1 MSNEKYDYEKNVSDD
16 LRRYLI
22 DRIEYAGWTADE
34 AEEERDSLYDDA
46 FVSDSVTG
54 NASGSYYCNTW
65 KSEEAV
71 CHNLD
76 LLREAM
82 DEFGVEAETLR
93 EKFHGEWAD
102 VTIRCYVLGQVF
114 GKVFDEVVEKIRN
127 NRKDEDEG
135 EGEAE
140 A

>member
-1 MSNEKYDYEKNVSDD
+1 MNSEKYDYEKNVSDD

-22 DRIEYAGWTADE
+22 DRIENAGWTADE
-34 AEEERDSLYDDA
+34 AEEKRDSLYDGA

-54 NASGSYYCNTW
+54 NAIGSYYCDTW

-82 DEFGVEAETLR
+82 DEFCVEAETFH
-93 EKFHGEWAD
+93 EKFNGEWAD
-102 VTIRCYVLGQVF
+102 VTIRCHVLGQVF
-114 GKVFDEVVEKIRN
+114 GKVFAEVVEKIRN
-127 NRKDEDEG
+127 NRKDGGEDE
-135 EGEAE
+135 EEV
-140 A
+140 

>member
-1 MSNEKYDYEKNVSDD
+1 MNNEKYDYEEAVKAD
-16 LRRYLI
+16 LRQYLF
-22 DRIEYAGWTADE
+22 DRIENADWTADE
-34 AEEERDSLYDDA
+34 AEKERDNLYDDA

-65 KSEEAV
+65 RSEEAV

-82 DEFGVEAETLR
+82 EEFCVEAETFY

-114 GKVFDEVVEKIRN
+114 GEVFDEVIEEIRD
-127 NRKDEDEG
+127 NRKAFPDEKDED
-135 EGEAE
+135 
-140 A
+140 

>member
-1 MSNEKYDYEKNVSDD
+1 MSTEKYDYEKNVSDD

-34 AEEERDSLYDDA
+34 AEKRRDSLYDDA

-54 NASGSYYCNTW
+54 NASGSYYCSTW
-65 KSEEAV
+65 KSEESV

-82 DEFGVEAETLR
+82 DEFGVEAET
-93 EKFHGEWAD
+93 FHEEFNGEWAD

-114 GKVFDEVVEKIRN
+114 GKVFAEVVEKIRN
-127 NRKDEDEG
+127 NLNSRAVGIQKG
-135 EGEAE
+135 GV
-140 A
+140 

>member
-1 MSNEKYDYEKNVSDD
+1 MNNEKYDYEEAVKAD
-16 LRRYLI
+16 LRQYLF
-22 DRIEYAGWTADE
+22 DRIENADWTADE
-34 AEEERDSLYDDA
+34 AEEERDSLYDKA

-54 NASGSYYCNTW
+54 NASGSYFFSTW
-65 KSEEAV
+65 RSEEAV

-82 DEFGVEAETLR
+82 EEFCVEAETFY

-114 GKVFDEVVEKIRN
+114 GEVFDEVIKEIRD
-127 NRKDEDEG
+127 NRKAFPDEKDED
-135 EGEAE
+135 
-140 A
+140 